1 MKNYIFW
8 IFGVILWN
16 FTFPVAAPIYDVAST
31 PFLKH
36 IFDLIK
42 FLQ

>member
-1 MKNYIFW
+1 MKKYIIW
-8 IFGVILWN
+8 LCGIIVWN
-16 FTFPVAAPIYDVAST
+16 FSFPVAAPIYDVAAAL
-31 PFLKH
+31 FLKH